1 MSIKYEERANDI
13 TVGVVSALMA
23 LPHLH
28 KEIEIVYVLDGS
40 AVAVADNSRYEL
52 NVGDLFIAFPNQ
64 IHYYNN
70 DKPGKFVLMITRSDI
85 LFGLK
90 GILNNN
96 IPQSNVLHFP
106 ADSTES
112 IHIMNM
118 LESDIKYRD
127 NVISGYMNLLM
138 PHILERM
145 TLLPWNS
152 KENSTLRHILNYC
165 HEHYTEHI
173 TLDDL
178 SANLHLSK
186 YYISRTMNNKIGISF
201 NDYINTLRINFACD
215 LLTQTDKKIADISEE
230 SGFGT
235 IRSFNRVFYDIKGV
249 TPQEYRNI

>member
-112 IHIMNM
+112 IYIMNM

>member
-1 MSIKYEERANDI
+1 MSIKYEERANEI
-13 TVGVVSALMA
+13 TAGVVSALMG

-28 KEIEIVYVLDGS
+28 KEIEIVYVLSGS
-40 AVAVADNSRYEL
+40 AVAVADNNRYEL

-70 DKPGKFVLMITRSDI
+70 DKPGNFALMITRSDI
-85 LFGLK
+85 FFGLK
-90 GILNNN
+90 SILNNN
-96 IPQSNVLHFP
+96 IPQNNVLHFS
-106 ADSTES
+106 AES
-112 IHIMNM
+112 IEGTYIMNM

-127 NVISGYMNLLM
+127 TVISGYMNLLM
-138 PHILERM
+138 PHILDKL

-165 HEHYTEHI
+165 HEHFTDHI
-173 TLDDL
+173 TLDELAD
-178 SANLHLSK
+178 NLHLSK
-186 YYISRTMNNKIGISF
+186 YYISRTLNNKIGISF

-215 LLTQTDKKIADISEE
+215 LLSQTDKKISDISEE

-235 IRSFNRVFYDIKGV
+235 IRSFNRVFYEIKGI